1 MPLELILKEIGLI
14 SHEQDPHIV
23 GSKLKIDQCQK
34 LHSKKVIETR
44 KRMQEKHSLI

>member
-1 MPLELILKEIGLI
+1 MPLELMLKEMGLI

-23 GSKLKIDQCQK
+23 GSQLKIDQCQK
-34 LHSKKVIETR
+34 LPSKKVIETR